1 MMIDVERYTPSFD
14 EGSREILVALF
25 DFAACERPD
34 GSRYGIASGKQCRKG
49 REVDIENA
57 SWEYLTK
64 GNYGSV
70 EIDRKQGLI
79 RKTNIEGRDFGE
91 HEAKLQKLMGDAG
104 FSPKLHRASKDEIV
118 MDLAP
123 GKTIWK
129 DYRPGE
135 GEKGVRF
142 NEKQANNAAKAV
154 LFLHRKGFSHGDM
167 HSLQWMVEGDK
178 PMLLDFGLAK
188 RAADDPRKAMQDWT
202 KGAAFLNLNAIGGSA
217 GERIRDFVQRYK
229 EAGPATTPIKQRVPR
244 ETKVAREYLAWI
256 DSL

>member
-1 MMIDVERYTPSFD
+1 MIDAEKYRLSFG
-14 EGSREILVALF
+14 EGSRDILEALF

-34 GSRYGIASGKQCRKG
+34 GSRYGIAEGKQCRKG
-49 REVDIENA
+49 RHVDLKNA

-79 RKTNIEGRDFGE
+79 RKTNVEGRDFGE
-91 HEAKLQKLMGDAG
+91 HEAKLQRIMGDAG
-104 FSPKLHRASKDEIV
+104 FSPKLHRASKSEII

-129 DYRPGE
+129 NYAPSE
-135 GEKGVRF
+135 GENGVKF
-142 NEKQANNAAKAV
+142 NEKQANNAAKAIM
-154 LFLHRKGFSHGDM
+154 FLHRRGYSHGDM

-188 RAADDPRKAMQDWT
+188 RAAEDPRKAMQDWT
-202 KGAAFLNLNAIGGSA
+202 KGAKFLNLDAIKGEA
-217 GERIRDFVQRYK
+217 GDKIRDFVQRYR

-256 DSL
+256 NSL

>member
-1 MMIDVERYTPSFD
+1 MIDAEKHKLSFG
-14 EGSREILVALF
+14 EGSREILGALF

-34 GSRYGIASGKQCRKG
+34 GSRYGIAEGKQCRKG
-49 REVDIENA
+49 RQVDLKNA

-79 RKTNIEGRDFGE
+79 RKTNVGDHGFGE
-91 HEAKLQKLMGDAG
+91 HEAKLQRIMGDAG
-104 FSPKLHRASKDEIV
+104 FSPKLHKATNKEII

-129 DYRPGE
+129 NYAPSED
-135 GEKGVRF
+135 EKGVKF
-142 NEKQANNAAKAV
+142 NEKQANNAAKAI
-154 LFLHRKGFSHGDM
+154 LFLHRKGFAHGDM

-188 RAADDPRKAMQDWT
+188 VAADDPRKAMQDWT
-202 KGAAFLNLNAIGGSA
+202 KGAKFLNLDAIGGEA
-217 GERIRDFVQRYK
+217 GDKIRYFVQKYK
-229 EAGPATTPIKQRVPR
+229 EAGPATTPIKQRVPK

-256 DSL
+256 NSL

>member
-1 MMIDVERYTPSFD
+1 MKTKVDKYNFSFG
-14 EGSREILVALF
+14 EGSREILAALF
-25 DFAACERPD
+25 DFAVCERPD
-34 GSRYGIASGKQCRKG
+34 GSRYGIAAGKQCRKG

-91 HEAKLQKLMGDAG
+91 HEAKLQRMMGDAG
-104 FSPKLHRASKDEIV
+104 FSPKLHRANDREIV

-129 DYRPGE
+129 GYRPTE
-135 GEKGVRF
+135 SEAGVKF
-142 NEKQANNAAKAV
+142 NEQQANNAAKAI

-202 KGAAFLNLNAIGGSA
+202 KGAKFLNLDAIGGEA

-229 EAGPATTPIKQRVPR
+229 EAGPATTPIKQRVPK